1 MPTLSVYHSEASALN
16 LRSTYAG
23 LAFGGHSKV
32 TGTCALTVLGCAA
45 SNVMTQISPLIEQ
58 FPEEWEQTLSL
69 WGEPR
74 FRALQVFRWIHHR
87 GVLDPM
93 QMTDLPLSLRE
104 RLQAEGLCEPISL
117 QNTLASSDGTQKLLF
132 GLHDHSNI
140 ESVLI
145 PPVANDD
152 PTPDGWVTQCI
163 SSQVGCAIGCVF
175 CASGVAGFGRHLTAA
190 EIVSQALLARR
201 TLADGQTLRRLVFM
215 GMGEPLHNYDAVVRA
230 LRLLMHPKG
239 LAFSPRRI
247 TISTSGLVPEI
258 DRFGKEFSGSV
269 QLAISLHAPND
280 DLRTKLMPINKRYG
294 LGELIACLRRYP
306 LSKRARFTIEYILIN
321 DINDSI
327 EHANQLARVLKGLP
341 VKINLI
347 PMNPITD
354 SSLVGSSQSRVDA
367 FHRRLC
373 SLQLSTFVR
382 KRRGDDIAAAC
393 GQLALLGTKPKPR
406 SALLTNAWSKTLAR
420 N

>member
-1 MPTLSVYHSEASALN
+1 
-16 LRSTYAG
+16 
-23 LAFGGHSKV
+23 
-32 TGTCALTVLGCAA
+32 
-45 SNVMTQISPLIEQ
+45 MTSISHLIEQ
-58 FPEEWEQTLSL
+58 FPEEWEQTLSA

-93 QMTDLPLSLRE
+93 QMTDLPHSLRE
-104 RLQAEGLCEPISL
+104 RLQAEGLCQPITL
-117 QNTLASSDGTQKLLF
+117 QNTFASTDGTQKLLF
-132 GLHDHSNI
+132 GLQDHSNI
-140 ESVLI
+140 ESVII
-145 PPVANDD
+145 PPLANDD

-190 EIVSQALLARR
+190 EIVAQVLLTRQS
-201 TLADGQTLRRLVFM
+201 LAEGQSLRRLVFM

-247 TISTSGLVPEI
+247 TVSTSGLVPEI
-258 DRFGKEFSGSV
+258 DRFGREFSGLV
-269 QLAISLHAPND
+269 QLAISLHASND

-306 LSKRARFTIEYILIN
+306 LSKRARFTIEYILISGV
-321 DINDSI
+321 NDSI
-327 EHANQLARVLKGLP
+327 EHANELARILRGLP
-341 VKINLI
+341 VKVNLI
-347 PMNPITD
+347 PMNPIAD
-354 SSLVGSSQSRVDA
+354 SSLLPPSSANVDA
-367 FHRRLC
+367 FQRRLC
-373 SLQLSTFVR
+373 ALQLSTFVR
-382 KRRGDDIAAAC
+382 KQRGDDIAAAC
-393 GQLALLGTKPKPR
+393 GQLALLGKKPKPR
-406 SALLTNAWSKTLAR
+406 SATPLTNAWSKTLEK